1 MFGVITLKKQTDE
14 RIWKKFYDDESLNID
29 YPNCSIYKLLEKS
42 AQDHLNYISY
52 DYFGKKKTFKAF
64 LKQINKCAKSF
75 KRLGVQKGDYVSIC
89 MPNTPEAIISF
100 YALNKIGAV
109 ANMIHP
115 LSAENEIKYY
125 LNVSESNYVVALDS
139 AFNKINHI
147 IDETRVKNVILVSP
161 ADSMPFFLKIGYKLT
176 RGRKTNIEYN
186 KCIIK
191 WRKFMRL
198 SLRYWG
204 EIKDDF
210 DGDETAV
217 VLYSG
222 GTTGDPKGIMLSN
235 YNFNSGALQSF
246 YACGKLEAGDK
257 CLAIL
262 PIFHAFGLGVCIH
275 TVQYFGGTSILI
287 PQFDA
292 KEFDNLLKKYK
303 PNIIIGVPTLYEAF
317 LKNEEINQMDLSF
330 LKLLISGGDTLS
342 ISLKKKVDDFL
353 HERGAVNIQ
362 VREGYG
368 LTESSGASCLTP
380 YYDYRAGSIGIPY
393 PGTLYKIVK
402 HGTNREVKHG
412 KEGEIAI
419 CGPSVMQ
426 GYLKDPEQTNK
437 VLKPDKEGRIWLHT
451 GDMGSMDDEGFVYFK
466 NRLKRMIV
474 SSGYNLYPQYIEGII
489 ESHPDVLRACVIG
502 VPHPY
507 KVQVAKAFIVLED
520 GVPKNDKILDSIKE
534 LCERNLARYSWPH
547 EYEFRD
553 KLPKTLIGKIAYT
566 KLEEEEKKKRDNEI

>member
-1 MFGVITLKKQTDE
+1 MKKE
-14 RIWKKFYDDESLNID
+14 ENNNPWIKFYTDDCLNLE
-29 YPNCSIYKLLEKS
+29 YPDCSIYKLLETT
-42 AQDHLNYISY
+42 AQDHLDYISY
-52 DYFGKKKTFKAF
+52 DYFGKKKTYREF

-75 KRLGVQKGDYVSIC
+75 KRLGVQKGDFVSIC

-139 AFNKINHI
+139 TFNKINHI
-147 IDETRVKNVILVSP
+147 VDETRIKNVILVSP
-161 ADSMPFFLKIGYKLT
+161 ADSMPLPLKIGYKLT
-176 RGRKTNIEYN
+176 KGRKINVEYN
-186 KCIIK
+186 RCIIK
-191 WRKFMRL
+191 WKKFMRL
-198 SLRYWG
+198 SHKFRG
-204 EIKDDF
+204 EIEDSF

-235 YNFNSGALQSF
+235 YNFNSGAIQSF
-246 YACGKLEAGDK
+246 HACGNLNAGDK

-275 TVQYFGGTSILI
+275 TVQFFGGTSILI
-287 PQFDA
+287 PQFNA
-292 KEFDNLLKKYK
+292 NEFASILRKYK

-317 LKNEEINQMDLSF
+317 LKNKEIDQMDLSF
-330 LKLLISGGDTLS
+330 FKLLISGGDTLS
-342 ISLKKKVDDFL
+342 ISLKRKVDDFL
-353 HERGAVNIQ
+353 HTHNALDIQ

-380 YYDYRAGSIGIPY
+380 YSEYRAGSIGIPY

-402 HGTNREVKHG
+402 HGTNREVKRG
-412 KEGEIAI
+412 KEGEICI

-426 GYLKDPEQTNK
+426 GYLKDNEQTKK
-437 VLKPDKEGRIWLHT
+437 VLKEDKNGRLWLHT
-451 GDMGSMDDEGFVYFK
+451 GDMGSMDEEGFIYFR

-474 SSGYNLYPQYIEGII
+474 SSGYNLYPQYIESII
-489 ESHPDVLRACVIG
+489 ESHPDVMRACVIG

-507 KVQVAKAFIVLED
+507 KVQVAKAFIVLKD
-520 GVPKNDKILDSIKE
+520 GVPKSDKVLESIKE
-534 LCERNLARYSWPH
+534 LCEKNLARYSWPH

-566 KLEEEEKKKRDNEI
+566 KLEEEEKKKRDYEM